1 MINVEKT
8 ISNRILKK
16 SLTLL
21 NNKYKF
27 EIIFYLGSKKMRFT
41 EIKKNIGT
49 ITQQL
54 LTKLLREMEK
64 DKLIVR
70 EKYNGLP
77 RRVDYS
83 LTDFGKSTK
92 IIVNCISRWE
102 QKNLKTINKV
112 MKKKIVDSIYD
123 YY

>member
-27 EIIFYLGSKKMRFT
+27 EIIFYLGDKKMRFT

-83 LTDFGKSTK
+83 LTNFGKSTK

>member
-1 MINVEKT
+1 VINVEKT

-27 EIIFYLGSKKMRFT
+27 EIIFYLGDKKMRFT

-83 LTDFGKSTK
+83 LTNFGKSTK

>member
-27 EIIFYLGSKKMRFT
+27 EIIFYLGNKKMRFT

-83 LTDFGKSTK
+83 LTNFGKSTK